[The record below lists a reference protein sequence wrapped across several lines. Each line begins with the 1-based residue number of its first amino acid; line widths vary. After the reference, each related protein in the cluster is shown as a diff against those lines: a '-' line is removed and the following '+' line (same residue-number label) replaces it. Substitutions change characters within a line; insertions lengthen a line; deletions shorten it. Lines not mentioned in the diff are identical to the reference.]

1 MADDLATELLV
12 RILRDQKIDA
22 RHVSLEDL
30 NAPPPDA
37 KPGNIAVVH
46 IVSAFPSEERER
58 GQAVADAIRQR
69 LPHVRLVT
77 LFMPGMV
84 LQSDAATGS
93 VRDADNAATS
103 FGQAVQICLAMQ
115 SEAATA
121 AVAHAG

>member
-1 MADDLATELLV
+1 M
-12 RILRDQKIDA
+12 
-22 RHVSLEDL
+22 
-30 NAPPPDA
+30 
-37 KPGNIAVVH
+37 
-46 IVSAFPSEERER
+46 SAFPSEERER

-115 SEAATA
+115 SESATA